1 MRQFFVILYVIV
13 FISKPVLAENG
24 YDLWLRYPQ
33 ITSSSYRQ
41 MAMPYFEKVFLAF
54 NTQTGEAIRREL
66 NRAALGM
73 LGRQLV
79 FEDKTATG
87 SGLFL
92 LLSSD
97 KSIPKFLPGTSL
109 EGLGKEGFLIKS
121 TKGPDGKSTCMVIA
135 ANSEIGLLYGVFEFL
150 RKINMQATISD
161 INDRQVPKIGLRMLN
176 HWDNLTMTVERG
188 YAGQSIWKWHT
199 LPGYIDQRYIDYA
212 RANASIGINAVA
224 LTNVNANA
232 TVLTEPYLQKVKALA
247 DAFRPYG
254 IRVFLTARFS
264 APIEIGKLKTA
275 DPLDEN
281 VKKWWADKSM
291 EIYSLIPDFGGFLVK
306 ANSEGQPGPQN
317 YGRNHHE
324 GANMMAS
331 AVKPF
336 GGVVIWRAFVYS
348 SDTPEDRF
356 KQPYTE
362 FVPLDGK
369 FSDNVILQVKNGP
382 IDFQPREPFHPLFG
396 AMPKTPTMME
406 FQLTQE
412 YLGFATHLVYLAPMF
427 KEVLDADTYRPQK
440 GSSVAKVIDGS
451 SYGYKHTGMAG
462 VANIGSDINWTGH
475 PFAQANWYALG
486 RLAWNHTLSSE
497 QIAREWIAQTF
508 TTDPA
513 TVHTILNIM
522 TGSHEAVVNYMTPL
536 GLHHIMGYGHHY
548 GPAPWYNKAAR
559 EDWNC
564 TYFHKADEK
573 GIGFDRTATGTNALA
588 QYALPVQQQW
598 NNLQTIDNKWLTWFH
613 HVPWNYQVKGGTSF
627 WDKLCLSYQQGVDT
641 VSGMQAQWNSVKK
654 NIDEQQYRQVEM
666 LLSIQQKEA
675 VWWKDACLTYFQT
688 FSKMPIPAGV
698 QQPLHDLEYYKSL
711 SFPYAPGNSH

>member
-1 MRQFFVILYVIV
+1 
-13 FISKPVLAENG
+13 
-24 YDLWLRYPQ
+24 
-33 ITSSSYRQ
+33 
-41 MAMPYFEKVFLAF
+41 
-54 NTQTGEAIRREL
+54 
-66 NRAALGM
+66 
-73 LGRQLV
+73 
-79 FEDKTATG
+79 
-87 SGLFL
+87 
-92 LLSSD
+92 
-97 KSIPKFLPGTSL
+97 
-109 EGLGKEGFLIKS
+109 
-121 TKGPDGKSTCMVIA
+121 
-135 ANSEIGLLYGVFEFL
+135 
-150 RKINMQATISD
+150 
-161 INDRQVPKIGLRMLN
+161 
-176 HWDNLTMTVERG
+176 
-188 YAGQSIWKWHT
+188 
-199 LPGYIDQRYIDYA
+199 
-212 RANASIGINAVA
+212 
-224 LTNVNANA
+224 
-232 TVLTEPYLQKVKALA
+232 
-247 DAFRPYG
+247 
-254 IRVFLTARFS
+254 
-264 APIEIGKLKTA
+264 
-275 DPLDEN
+275 
-281 VKKWWADKSM
+281 
-291 EIYSLIPDFGGFLVK
+291 
-306 ANSEGQPGPQN
+306 
-317 YGRNHHE
+317 
-324 GANMMAS
+324 
-331 AVKPF
+331 
-336 GGVVIWRAFVYS
+336 
-348 SDTPEDRF
+348 
-356 KQPYTE
+356 
-362 FVPLDGK
+362 
-369 FSDNVILQVKNGP
+369 
-382 IDFQPREPFHPLFG
+382 
-396 AMPKTPTMME
+396 MME